1 MKTYYV
7 NVHFDMVVPVE
18 VEAASESEAIEKAY
32 QIAENAMP
40 SEMEC
45 VGTDACITD

>member
-1 MKTYYV
+1 MKKYNI

-18 VEAASESEAIEKAY
+18 VESASESEAIEKAY

-40 SEMEC
+40 SEIKC
-45 VGTDACITD
+45 VGTDACITV